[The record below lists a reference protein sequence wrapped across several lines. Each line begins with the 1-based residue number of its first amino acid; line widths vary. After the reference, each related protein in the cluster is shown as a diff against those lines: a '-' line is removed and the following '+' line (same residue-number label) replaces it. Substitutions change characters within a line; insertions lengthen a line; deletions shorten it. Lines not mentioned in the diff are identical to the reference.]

1 MKLPKAIIFDMDGT
15 LVDNI
20 PYHRDAWLEFLQK
33 HGIHLHAHQFHAQN
47 HGTIDEMMG
56 RFFPQIKDPYQLYEL
71 GQEKERTY
79 REMYRPHIREV
90 NGLSLFLQQMKAK
103 GIIGLLATMGDPP
116 NIDFTLDSLGIRSY
130 FSYTTGGHEVNKG
143 KPDPEI
149 FLLSMEKAG
158 LKPEDC
164 LVIED
169 SQGGILAAKRAGIQV
184 VGISTS
190 ESKETLVSLG
200 CDGVVADFEELND
213 YMFLND

>member
-20 PYHRDAWLEFLQK
+20 PFHRDAWLQFLQQ
-33 HGIHLHAHQFHAQN
+33 HGIHLNASQFHAQN
-47 HGTIDEMMG
+47 HGNIDEMMR
-56 RFFPQIKDPYQLYEL
+56 RFFPQIEDPYQLYEL

-79 REMYRPHIREV
+79 RELYRPHIREV
-90 NGLSLFLQQMKAK
+90 HGLSLFLQEMKAN

-130 FSYTTGGHEVNKG
+130 FSFTTGGHEVAKG

-149 FLLSMEKAG
+149 FLLSIQKGG
-158 LKPEDC
+158 LRPEEC

-169 SQGGILAAKRAGIQV
+169 SQGGILAAKRAGIPV

-190 ESKETLVSLG
+190 ESKETLLSLG
-200 CDGVVADFEELND
+200 CEWVMADFEELGRE
-213 YMFLND
+213 MFG

>member
-33 HGIHLHAHQFHAQN
+33 HGIHLNAHQFHAQN
-47 HGTIDEMMG
+47 HGTIDEMMR
-56 RFFPQIKDPYQLYEL
+56 RFFPQIHDTQLLHDL
-71 GQEKERTY
+71 GQEKESTY
-79 REMYRPHIREV
+79 RELYRPHIREV
-90 NGLSLFLQQMKAK
+90 IGLSPFLQQMKAK

-130 FSYTTGGHEVNKG
+130 FSFTTGGHEVIKG

-149 FLLSMEKAG
+149 FLLSMQKAG
-158 LKPEDC
+158 LRPEEC

-200 CDGVVADFEELND
+200 CDGAVADFEELKRK
-213 YMFLND
+213 MFG

>member
-1 MKLPKAIIFDMDGT
+1 MNIPKAIIFDMDGT

-20 PYHRDAWLEFLQK
+20 PFHRDAWLAFLKK
-33 HGIHLHAHQFHAQN
+33 HGIHLNASQFHAQN
-47 HGTIDEMMG
+47 HGTIDEMMK
-56 RFFPQIKDPYQLYEL
+56 RFFPQIQDPYQLYEL

-79 REMYRPHIREV
+79 REIYRPHIREV
-90 NGLSLFLQQMKAK
+90 HGLSLFLQQMKTK
-103 GIIGLLATMGDPP
+103 GIIGLLATMGDQP

-130 FSYTTGGHEVNKG
+130 FSFTTGGHEVSKG

-149 FLLSMEKAG
+149 FLLSIEKAG
-158 LKPEDC
+158 LKPEEC

-190 ESKETLVSLG
+190 ESKGTLVSLG
-200 CDGVVADFEELND
+200 CDGVVADFEELGRE
-213 YMFLND
+213 MFG

>member
-20 PYHRDAWLEFLQK
+20 PFHRDAWLEFLQK
-33 HGIHLHAHQFHAQN
+33 HGIHLNQYQFHAQN
-47 HGTIDEMMG
+47 HGTIDEMMH
-56 RFFPQIKDPYQLYEL
+56 RFFPQMKDPQQRYEL

-90 NGLSLFLQQMKAK
+90 KGLTPFLQTIQSN
-103 GIIGLLATMGDPP
+103 GIKTHLATMGDSP
-116 NIDFTLDSLGIRSY
+116 NIAFTLENLHISPFFESCI
-130 FSYTTGGHEVNKG
+130 GGHEVQKG

-149 FLLSMEKAG
+149 FLLSMQKG
-158 LKPEDC
+158 SLKPEEC

-169 SQGGILAAKRAGIQV
+169 SKGGILAAKRAGIPV

-190 ESKETLVSLG
+190 ESKTTLLALG
-200 CDGVVADFEELND
+200 CDWVVADFEELEGL
-213 YMFLND
+213 MFG

>member
-20 PYHRDAWLEFLQK
+20 PFHREAWLAFLKKQ
-33 HGIHLHAHQFHAQN
+33 GIHLHQDEFHAQN
-47 HGTIDEMMG
+47 HGNIDEMMR
-56 RFFPQIKDPYQLYEL
+56 RFFPHIHDKQMLYDL
-71 GQEKERTY
+71 GQEKESTY
-79 REMYRPHIREV
+79 RELYRPHIREV
-90 NGLSLFLQQMKAK
+90 HGLSFFLQQMKAN

-130 FSYTTGGHEVNKG
+130 FSFTTGGHEVAKG

-149 FLLSMEKAG
+149 FLLSMQKGG
-158 LKPEDC
+158 LRPEEC

-190 ESKETLVSLG
+190 ESKETLLSLG
-200 CDGVVADFEELND
+200 CEWVMADFEELGRE
-213 YMFLND
+213 MLG

>member
-20 PYHRDAWLEFLQK
+20 PFHRDAWLQFLQQ
-33 HGIHLHAHQFHAQN
+33 HGIHLNASQFHAQN
-47 HGTIDEMMG
+47 HGNIDEMMR
-56 RFFPQIKDPYQLYEL
+56 RFFPQIEDPYQLYEL

-79 REMYRPHIREV
+79 RELYRPHIREV
-90 NGLSLFLQQMKAK
+90 NGLSLFLQQMKAN

-130 FSYTTGGHEVNKG
+130 FSFTTGGHEVAKG

-149 FLLSMEKAG
+149 FLLSMQKGG
-158 LKPEDC
+158 LKPEEC

-169 SQGGILAAKRAGIQV
+169 SQGGIMAAKRAGIQV

-200 CDGVVADFEELND
+200 CDGAVADFEELGREV
-213 YMFLND
+213 FG